1 MQIKYNKWLS
11 MKNRIF
17 LKLSQVLL
25 SLIVERSSNIAK
37 LIAECRS
44 QRNSSRHGLHVCLSH
59 RGLDSRDVVYAQ
71 GDYSFH
77 EK

>member
-1 MQIKYNKWLS
+1 ME
-11 MKNRIF
+11 NRLF
-17 LKLSQVLL
+17 LEVSQLLL

-44 QRNSSRHGLHVCLSH
+44 QRNSSWHGWHVCLSH

-71 GDYSFH
+71 GEYSFH